1 MTDSMGKNAQGSES
15 SCEGGNVPNVLK
27 QPTSHMTCQDC
38 QMCINYVVFQCLIL
52 HEGLICITDVSL

>member
-15 SCEGGNVPNVLK
+15 SCGGGNVPNVLK

-38 QMCINYVVFQCLIL
+38 QMCINYVVF
-52 HEGLICITDVSL
+52 